1 MRRAVS
7 LEKTFMLGKIEGR
20 RRRGRQRMRWLDGI
34 SNSRTWVWVDSRSWW
49 WTRRPGVLWLMG
61 KSNWGIKFTGL
72 CEIWLTEISS
82 ALMLTTSLETGS
94 WAPGQLCD
102 QAELSQLSACSR
114 KGASEWSTAHSAKA
128 AVPWSIHPALMAPW
142 VSISLISYSVLK
154 HLMKVF
160 WLWKGNCQYWLDFQ
174 IFRIG
179 RCYMCRSHAK
189 RSDKSILS

>member
-20 RRRGRQRMRWLDGI
+20 RRRGWQRMRWLDGI
-34 SNSRTWVWVDSRSWW
+34 SNSRTRVWVDSRSWW
-49 WTRRPGVLWLMG
+49 WTRRPGVLWFMG
-61 KSNWGIKFTGL
+61 KSNWGIKLTGL

-114 KGASEWSTAHSAKA
+114 KGASRVEHSSLSK
-128 AVPWSIHPALMAPW
+128 SSSALECK
-142 VSISLISYSVLK
+142 SSSNGSVGQ
-154 HLMKVF
+154 HLVDLLF
-160 WLWKGNCQYWLDFQ
+160 
-174 IFRIG
+174 
-179 RCYMCRSHAK
+179 SA
-189 RSDKSILS
+189 